1 MGIVLALGAAL
12 AYGAADFLGGLVS
25 RTRSAVAVA
34 AVSAG
39 VGVVV
44 FAGLLLVVDGRWS
57 AGALGWGALSG
68 VSGMV
73 AVACL
78 YRALAIGPMVLVA
91 PLTAVVSGA
100 TPVVW
105 SVAAGSSPGPVTIVG
120 LVVVLIGAALIAA
133 VGGRDRVGADA
144 RDSGVSG
151 SPNRRGRRSGL
162 PLALAAGVLF
172 GILYVS
178 LAMAPA
184 DSGVVALLANRAAGL
199 VTLGLAL
206 VVMISGRR
214 GSDAGGRAPAAS
226 SLTPVGAGLRMA
238 LAVGVLDAA
247 ANGLYLW
254 ALRGEALAVVAVIV
268 SLYPAGTIALSAIV
282 LRERIAA
289 LQWVG
294 VALALV
300 GIVVLAL

>member
-1 MGIVLALGAAL
+1 MGIVLALAAAL
-12 AYGAADFLGGLVS
+12 AYGAADFLGGLAS
-25 RTRSAVAVA
+25 RTRSALAVA

-57 AGALGWGALSG
+57 AGALGWGAVSGLSG
-68 VSGMV
+68 MT

-105 SVAAGSSPGPVTIVG
+105 SVAAGSPPGPVTIVG
-120 LVVVLIGAALIAA
+120 LVVVLVGAALIAA
-133 VGGRDRVGADA
+133 VGGAAPVGSDEG
-144 RDSGVSG
+144 DSGVAE
-151 SPNRRGRRSGL
+151 PANRRGRGSGL

-184 DSGVVALLANRAAGL
+184 DSGVVALLANRVAGL
-199 VTLGLAL
+199 MVLGLAL
-206 VVMISGRR
+206 GLITAARRR
-214 GSDAGGRAPAAS
+214 GSDATARATTTFLPAGVG
-226 SLTPVGAGLRMA
+226 LTMA

-282 LRERIAA
+282 LRERVAA
-289 LQWVG
+289 LQWAG
-294 VALALV
+294 VALALI
-300 GIVVLAL
+300 GIVVLAV